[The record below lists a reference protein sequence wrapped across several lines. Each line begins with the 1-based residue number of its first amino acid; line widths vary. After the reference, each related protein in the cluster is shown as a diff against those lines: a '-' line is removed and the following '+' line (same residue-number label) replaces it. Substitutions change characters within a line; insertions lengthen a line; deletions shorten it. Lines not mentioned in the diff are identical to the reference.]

1 MALSA
6 LIIHVSHDQPRPV
19 QAERDK
25 LKLDLEAAQS
35 QLFDL
40 ASVKDDFDLL
50 QRANE
55 EIVLNLQRKEDEMA
69 SVGSENDT
77 MKSIIDD
84 LRHQIE
90 VSLVHAQEMAQ
101 QARDQDEAVIAL
113 QVAFFYHESNSLT
126 FDSHIIPRLKNPLWK
141 KLLETPKSATKP
153 CKLTL
158 TQRKRRFHPTSVS

>member
-1 MALSA
+1 M
-6 LIIHVSHDQPRPV
+6 

-113 QVAFFYHESNSLT
+113 QVAFFYKENNSLT
-126 FDSHIIPRLKNPLWK
+126 LDSHNRLKNPFWK